1 MDSFEWNKII
11 GAVLGTMTFTLA
23 LSIFSEI
30 LFSVPA
36 PAKPGY
42 EIAVPDAPAHGGPA
56 APAEPAK
63 PIAEL
68 LASASVEKGAEAVKK
83 CASCHTFEK
92 GGANKVG
99 PNLYGIVGAPR
110 AHLANFAYSQAMKS
124 AGGEWSFENLSHFIE
139 NPKAAIPGT
148 AMAFAGIKRE
158 SERADLLAY
167 LNKNSDNPLP
177 IPTATAAP
185 AEAAPAAPAA
195 PAPAAPAP
203 AAPEAA
209 PAAPAAPEPAPAAP
223 AAPAAPETAPAPAQ
237 P

>member
-1 MDSFEWNKII
+1 MDSHEWNKIF

-23 LSIFSEI
+23 LTIFSGI
-30 LFSVPA
+30 LFETPA

-56 APAEPAK
+56 APVEPAK

-99 PNLYGIVGAPR
+99 PNLFGILGAHR
-110 AHLANFAYSQAMKS
+110 AHLANFAYSQAMKG
-124 AGGEWSFENLSHFIE
+124 AGGEWTFDNLSHYLE
-139 NPKAAIPGT
+139 NPKAAIPGN
-148 AMAFAGIKRE
+148 AMAFAGVKRE
-158 SERADLLAY
+158 TERADILAF

-185 AEAAPAAPAA
+185 AEAPAGGAQPAAPAA
-195 PAPAAPAP
+195 PKAPAH
-203 AAPEAA
+203 
-209 PAAPAAPEPAPAAP
+209 
-223 AAPAAPETAPAPAQ
+223 
-237 P
+237 

>member
-99 PNLYGIVGAPR
+99 PNLYGILGAPR
-110 AHLANFAYSQAMKS
+110 AHLANFAYSRAMKE
-124 AGGEWSFENLSHFIE
+124 AGGEWTFETLSHFLE

-148 AMAFAGIKRE
+148 AMAFAGVRRE
-158 SERADLLAY
+158 TERADILVY
-167 LNKNSDNPLP
+167 LNKDSDNPLP

-185 AEAAPAAPAA
+185 AEAPAA
-195 PAPAAPAP
+195 PAPAHAAPAP
-203 AAPEAA
+203 APVAPAA
-209 PAAPAAPEPAPAAP
+209 PPAAPAAPEAPA
-223 AAPAAPETAPAPAQ
+223 AAPAAPEAPAAPTPAQ

>member
-124 AGGEWSFENLSHFIE
+124 AGGEWTFENLSHFIE

-148 AMAFAGIKRE
+148 AMAFAGLKRE
-158 SERADLLAY
+158 TERADVLVY
-167 LNKNSDNPLP
+167 LNKNSDSPLP

-185 AEAAPAAPAA
+185 AQA
-195 PAPAAPAP
+195 PAPAAPGHAPAAPATPGHAPAAPAAP

-209 PAAPAAPEPAPAAP
+209 PAAPAAP
-223 AAPAAPETAPAPAQ
+223 AQ
-237 P
+237 TQP